1 MTNND
6 QNNEVF
12 SKTPIEGEKPQEN
25 KKKRHRLDTHSLIV
39 YIAQNAIVTAIYFV
53 LTSFT
58 QPISF
63 GMFQMRLAEMLG
75 LLCFWRPDFA
85 IGMTLGC
92 FLSNVYSFSP
102 WDMLFGTLAT
112 LISSLLI
119 SYASKWL
126 WMAIIYPVI
135 INGLVVGAELTWI
148 FMSPSGTLLDFAIQ
162 GGWVALGELA
172 VMAIGYILWM
182 IISRLKIFNKVFKP
196 ILHQNVKC

>member
-1 MTNND
+1 MAKND
-6 QNNEVF
+6 QNESFSNEVNL
-12 SKTPIEGEKPQEN
+12 KPN
-25 KKKRHRLDTHSLIV
+25 KKHLDTHLLIV
-39 YIAQNAIVTAIYFV
+39 YITQNAIVAAIYFV

-63 GMFQMRLAEMLG
+63 GMFQMRLAEALG

-102 WDMLFGTLAT
+102 WDMLFGSLAT
-112 LISSLLI
+112 LVSCLLM

-148 FMSPSGTLLDFAIQ
+148 FMNPTGTCIDFAIQ
-162 GGWVALGELA
+162 GGWVALGELC
-172 VMAIGYILWM
+172 VMVIGYVLWM
-182 IISRLKIFNKVFKP
+182 IVRRLKIFDKVFKP
-196 ILHQNVKC
+196 ILHQNVRF

>member
-6 QNNEVF
+6 QQNEV
-12 SKTPIEGEKPQEN
+12 SLETPSETGDSQEKG
-25 KKKRHRLDTHSLIV
+25 KKKVRIDTRTLII
-39 YIAQNAIVTAIYFV
+39 YISQNALVAAIYFV

-63 GMFQMRLAEMLG
+63 GAMQIRIAEALG

-85 IGMTLGC
+85 IGMTIGC

-102 WDMLFGTLAT
+102 WDMLFGSLAT
-112 LISSLLI
+112 LVSCLLI

-126 WMAIIYPVI
+126 WMGIVYPVV

-148 FMSPSGTLLDFAIQ
+148 FMNPVGTYVDFAVQ
-162 GGWVALGELA
+162 GGWVALGELGA
-172 VMAIGYILWM
+172 MAIGYVLWM
-182 IISRLKIFNKVFKP
+182 IICRLKIFNKVFKP
-196 ILHQNVKC
+196 VRHQTVKF